1 MTRPHELPAVALAA
15 MLVVAVAPASAR
27 AEPVRLSDG
36 DSFRLGD
43 QRYRLQGIDAPEL
56 HQDCKDANGKD
67 WPCGM
72 RARSELRR
80 LIGTHPVE
88 CRAVTIDRFGR
99 IVANCTAGGKD
110 LAEEMVRSGFAV
122 VFTRPG
128 FSSPY
133 DKAQTQARAEKRGI
147 WAGTFDVPS
156 DWRRA
161 NPRDPEPGSD
171 AAARGWLYQAVV
183 EARQWLRQKLGW

>member
-1 MTRPHELPAVALAA
+1 MTKPLVPFVVVAALCLIPTLALAD
-15 MLVVAVAPASAR
+15 
-27 AEPVRLSDG
+27 PVQLSDG

-56 HQDCKDANGKD
+56 HQDCKDSHGKN
-67 WPCGM
+67 WPCGS

-88 CRAVTIDRFGR
+88 CKAITIDRFGR
-99 IVANCTAGGKD
+99 ILATCTAGGKD
-110 LAEEMVRSGFAV
+110 LAEEMVRSGYATI
-122 VFTRPG
+122 FTRSG
-128 FSSPY
+128 FTSPY
-133 DKAQTQARAEKRGI
+133 EKAQAEARAEKRGV

-161 NPRDPEPGSD
+161 NPREDQPSGGGN
-171 AAARGWLYQAVV
+171 ARDWLSQVV
-183 EARQWLRQKLGW
+183 AQVRHWLERKLGR